1 MGDVSTSTAQS
12 LRCPRCSATLRA
24 GTEWCSLC
32 YADLRPR
39 EESTTSSP
47 AILDVGPAHEPT
59 LSAPAP
65 PDVVAPAPSAAAVQP
80 PGTGGKHAKHDRKP
94 EFGAVTAPSDE
105 VERLAAQL
113 LAELAA
119 TEGGSPLGAAS
130 GLVDSTGKR
139 IALVLGVGL
148 GILVLLILV
157 MAVVGALL

>member
-12 LRCPRCSATLRA
+12 LRCPRCSAMLRA

-39 EESTTSSP
+39 EESTSSP

-59 LSAPAP
+59 PSAPAM
-65 PDVVAPAPSAAAVQP
+65 PDVVAPAPTAAAVQP
-80 PGTGGKHAKHDRKP
+80 PGTGGKHAKHARKP
-94 EFGAVTAPSDE
+94 EFGAVTTPSDE
-105 VERLAAQL
+105 VEQLAAQL
-113 LAELAA
+113 MAELAA

-139 IALVLGVGL
+139 VALIVGAGL
-148 GILVLLILV
+148 GILLLLIVV
-157 MAVVGALL
+157 MAVAGAFL